1 MENQSI
7 DVTNENTEYEQEE
20 LEALYNLERLLE
32 SGQFELV
39 SDKPENGKIRLIY
52 IMNDAVE
59 SFIVFDNAR
68 LTGTYDSK
76 FEGSVTASLTGNE
89 KEYVMVV
96 HQNESVFS
104 IFFQKMYM
112 ENHLYNYGKIGHFWV
127 KGYEYLRNIE
137 YKIAIV
143 RDKREYL
150 GEEYCNNQELKLAH
164 LSDFPPLNYCCYPA
178 VPEKYIVPRENPWIP
193 SEKAIVYMKELAAE
207 CEDASLLKML
217 EFYRKH
223 PAKFWAKRLA
233 VMLHQTKHS
242 RIVDLLSERLQ
253 QATAD
258 YPRRFFGDDVERK
271 YQQALERAKQRQR
284 ESKSQGI
291 RADLLRE
298 EPFTIARDSLNYKL
312 YLMIWKEKKGNRVT
326 EIEEYICE

>member
-1 MENQSI
+1 M
-7 DVTNENTEYEQEE
+7 TEET
-20 LEALYNLERLLE
+20 LEKLAQLLE
-32 SGQFELV
+32 QDQFELLIPEKMRTESGRI
-39 SDKPENGKIRLIY
+39 SDKGSASMDIPLVY
-52 IMNDAVE
+52 LMNDAVE
-59 SFIVFDNAR
+59 SFLVFRNVRMTGEYHSDYQGELQASMTR
-68 LTGTYDSK
+68 QDGRFVLVIKQDDTVLTLF
-76 FEGSVTASLTGNE
+76 FEDLELEV
-89 KEYVMVV
+89 
-96 HQNESVFS
+96 
-104 IFFQKMYM
+104 
-112 ENHLYNYGKIGHFWV
+112 HLYEYAYTGHFWV
-127 KGYEYLRNIE
+127 KDYEYLRQLE
-137 YKIAIV
+137 YRLAIL
-143 RDKREYL
+143 RDKYDYL
-150 GEEYCNNQELKLAH
+150 GEAYCTEEEIKLAA
-164 LSDFPPLNYCCYPA
+164 LVEFPPLNYCCYPA

-207 CEDASLLKML
+207 CEDTSLLKML

-233 VMLHQTKHS
+233 VMLHQTKNS

-284 ESKSQGI
+284 ELKSQGI

-312 YLMIWKEKKGNRVT
+312 YLMIWKEQKGNRVT